1 MGMDLQSLVTFRE
14 YACGHLGGW
23 FMRIG
28 NLLKDDRG
36 TTAIEYAVIA
46 MMVSVACIGGIRA
59 LGGQSGT
66 GWTGMYE
73 KTKSVLGY

>member
-1 MGMDLQSLVTFRE
+1 
-14 YACGHLGGW
+14 
-23 FMRIG
+23 MRIR
-28 NLLKDDRG
+28 NLLKDDSG

-46 MMVSVACIGGIRA
+46 MMISVACIGGIRA

-73 KTKSVLGY
+73 RTKSVLGY